1 MAPSAIQKIA
11 DQKRFLIDGISQK
24 IADIDEDKKNNISE
38 DILDHFTRMSEIQ
51 STIDVFPAKGND
63 YMGVLGVFG
72 DFCVYGN
79 EKNIT
84 SVRTHLKDVLRKDA
98 IYDEEFKTAELTRV
112 NDDARMFFDVLRSY
126 VGAMPSAEYSLNVVF
141 VNPPELQP
149 IISAVS
155 KYVRD
160 IREKN
165 ADIAI
170 NMKISIL
177 VRPENKGGKN
187 YLTYWMDEYFS
198 EDKNTS
204 IRIYMNEWS
213 SAVELAKLM
222 PDDSDIVFNMDLLHT
237 ESFNFIPNSSK
248 STKCG
253 YGLSIPNCI

>member
-1 MAPSAIQKIA
+1 M
-11 DQKRFLIDGISQK
+11 
-24 IADIDEDKKNNISE
+24 
-38 DILDHFTRMSEIQ
+38 
-51 STIDVFPAKGND
+51 
-63 YMGVLGVFG
+63 
-72 DFCVYGN
+72 
-79 EKNIT
+79 
-84 SVRTHLKDVLRKDA
+84 LRKDA

-248 STKCG
+248 STSAVTDCRFPIVYKPSPMSKTSMKRKIELTQTQFSVSYKYSQVVRYKKNHDTVPQG
-253 YGLSIPNCI
+253 EYLAVRETEVDDTTKKIIDMLHKKAYWVVCIDRVMDGALATLEE